1 MSAGWRCATI
11 AMGLLGPWVLPGPVI
26 AAPGRALLGTVA
38 STVETAAFV
47 SALDPASLRPVG
59 PRVELGEYHDGWS
72 FSPDGRLIA
81 FGKSPAGRN
90 TRDGIRIV
98 DTAQVALVGTV
109 LTPAYVGPLA
119 WLAPRAARRPR
130 RRPAPGR
137 RRPAP
142 SRGSSAPPPPEGGL
156 ARAGSPARP
165 PAAGASSSRPA
176 PSSPSTRAAA
186 LGASRRRRSSSR
198 CSRAALVVDARREV
212 AWVLTGRRGVVR
224 VNLRAMRAAALTVRG
239 EFCGRTGV
247 EAVALDGRRIAASHA
262 TPHGAGRGVELVDL
276 RQRRRRIVEPRA
288 GAVAVGR
295 ATVLAYDGGVQRQP
309 HPARIG
315 VRGYRGDG
323 RRRFTVLRGRH
334 VWNLQVAGARA
345 YAFAAGGVST
355 IDLRSGRVVRT
366 APAIADADVEI
377 LHRPPR
383 R

>member
-1 MSAGWRCATI
+1 MSARWRCATI
-11 AMGLLGPWVLPGPVI
+11 AMGLLGPWVLPAPVI

-119 WLAPRAARRPR
+119 WLAPRRLVGLVADQRPVVVDPLVPRIVGPRAPREAGTCGFPSAAT
-130 RRPAPGR
+130 GR
-137 RRPAP
+137 RLVVLAPRAVVTVDARGGTRRVEVPRVP
-142 SRGSSAPPPPEGGL
+142 SRCA
-156 ARAGSPARP
+156 
-165 PAAGASSSRPA
+165 
-176 PSSPSTRAAA
+176 
-186 LGASRRRRSSSR
+186 
-198 CSRAALVVDARREV
+198 RAALVVDARREV

-224 VNLRAMRAAALTVRG
+224 VDLRAMRAAAVSVHG
-239 EFCGRTGV
+239 AGPAGRTSV
-247 EAVALDGRRIAASHA
+247 EAVALGGRRIAASHA
-262 TPHGAGRGVELVDL
+262 TTHGAGRGVEVVDL
-276 RQRRRRIVEPRA
+276 RQRRRRIVDPRA

-295 ATVLAYDGGVQRQP
+295 STVLAYDGGVPRQP

-323 RRRFTVLRGRH
+323 RRRFAVLRGRH
-334 VWNLQVAGARA
+334 VWNVQVAGSRA

-355 IDLRSGRVVRT
+355 IDLRTGRISRT
-366 APAIADADVEI
+366 APAITDADVEV
-377 LHRPPR
+377 LHPPPR